1 MVVCAM
7 LTAHWKSPGIFL
19 QGDIKKKS
27 CALSINLVSEA
38 RLNPSLIR
46 RWDVKLK
53 FWQRKEPAVYICV
66 CTELE
71 ETVCFGALSLILEL
85 SEWCC

>member
-53 FWQRKEPAVYICV
+53 FWQRKEPAVYMCV
-66 CTELE
+66 HGSGGDSLLWR
-71 ETVCFGALSLILEL
+71 ALSHFKAE
-85 SEWCC
+85 